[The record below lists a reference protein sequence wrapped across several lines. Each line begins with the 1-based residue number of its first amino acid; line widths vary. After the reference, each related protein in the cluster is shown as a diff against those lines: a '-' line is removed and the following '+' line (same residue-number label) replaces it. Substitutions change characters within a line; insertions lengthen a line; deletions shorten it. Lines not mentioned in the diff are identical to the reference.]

1 LNCVSVYACPD
12 AGWAVTNSVG
22 CRDGSVRGFWMV
34 NVSVLGFWMVNVS
47 VLGAGANAVPQTVQ
61 NLSPVRS
68 CLHVVQNF
76 IA

>member
-1 LNCVSVYACPD
+1 VYACPD
-12 AGWAVTNSVG
+12 GGWPVTISVA
-22 CRDGSVRGFWMV
+22 CRGGSVRGF
-34 NVSVLGFWMVNVS
+34 LMVNVS
-47 VLGAGANAVPQTVQ
+47 VLGAGANAVPHTVQ